1 MHYQHAPKV
10 APRIMIPWDGITE
23 LGQLVAF
30 ARLLGGE
37 QCAPMLLPIA
47 PSVEDD
53 DTLALAMAAGHLEQD
68 DGLFPMEVL
77 SPLSASGDPALGI
90 ANVAASHDTTFML
103 MATSCHPAGQ
113 LDPSCLAAQ
122 LALDSPIPVMV
133 VHVDCDKPE
142 SCMPTVTRLIISLD
156 GSSRARQALPFAA
169 ELAQRLCLP
178 VQLLMV
184 LDPKQILP
192 PAYAY
197 DPDAAVD
204 MVAGLQHDAHRAL
217 TEAERF
223 LQDREVVVTS
233 ELLFGPVISCL
244 ETSVQ
249 PGDLL
254 VMTTHGIGQASQGRL
269 GSVAAALVANP
280 PGPLVIMRSSLPP
293 DVVAHP
299 LLRAAAWVS

>member
-1 MHYQHAPKV
+1 MYQV
-10 APRIMIPWDGITE
+10 APNITPTVLIPWDGLTE
-23 LGQLVAF
+23 LGQIVAF
-30 ARLLGGE
+30 ARLLGG
-37 QCAPMLLPIA
+37 QAANLTLLPLT
-47 PSVEDD
+47 PGCTTEHVFDVDSVTGRSDCG
-53 DTLALAMAAGHLEQD
+53 AVH
-68 DGLFPMEVL
+68 PPIEVL
-77 SPLSASGDPALGI
+77 DLLDTSTDPAFEITAI
-90 ANVAASHDTTFML
+90 ADKRNIDLIL
-103 MATSCHPAGQ
+103 MATPCHPAGK

-156 GSSRARQALPFAA
+156 SSSRARQALPFAA

-197 DPDAAVD
+197 DPDAAGD

-223 LQDREVVVTS
+223 LLDREVVVTS

-293 DVVAHP
+293 DIVAHP
-299 LLRAAAWVS
+299 SLRTAAWVS